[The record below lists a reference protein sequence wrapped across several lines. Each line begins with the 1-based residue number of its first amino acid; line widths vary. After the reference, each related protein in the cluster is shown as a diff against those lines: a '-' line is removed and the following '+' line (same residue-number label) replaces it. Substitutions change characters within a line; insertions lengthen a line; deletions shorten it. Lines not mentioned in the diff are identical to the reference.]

1 MTKHTNRSASLS
13 FFFFADRF
21 VFFCRRDRL
30 WSHSSRVKRKS
41 AAERRRREQR
51 TTHSTGHGTS
61 FFLFLQVGERGSWRG
76 VVTPPL
82 VCSQTRLVP
91 THPRPTVWRSPCFLF
106 VFRSAVARPFFLPLF
121 SSTTTFSHSFF
132 VFFRS
137 CRFIAVRFCSLLDRS
152 CCFFFC
158 LCEG

>member
-21 VFFCRRDRL
+21 VFFVDGIASGRTVRE
-30 WSHSSRVKRKS
+30 SRGR
-41 AAERRRREQR
+41 AQQR
-51 TTHSTGHGTS
+51 GEEESRGPPTAQDTEPRS
-61 FFLFLQVGERGSWRG
+61 FFFLQVGERGSWRG

-106 VFRSAVARPFFLPLF
+106 VFRSAVARPFFCPFSPRLPPFRILF
-121 SSTTTFSHSFF
+121 LSSSVLAVSSPFAF
-132 VFFRS
+132 VRYWT
-137 CRFIAVRFCSLLDRS
+137 AVAA
-152 CCFFFC
+152 FFF
-158 LCEG
+158 LLV